1 MGKTPAFQFYPGDW
15 MKDPALRSVSLE
27 ARGLWMDML
36 CLMHEST
43 RRGYLQHS
51 TGKPMSHEQIARMSG
66 CSPEVC
72 ARLLEELE
80 ETGVFSREDDGTI
93 YSRRMAREA
102 IEKEGNAERQRRYY
116 DRNNKKP
123 NGEPNANLTV
133 DLTPTSHASSSS
145 TSSSSSCT
153 TNVVQREG
161 PVLEAQTA
169 VAAPAPQPKPK
180 PKTQSLAPPTAKPN
194 RDPALDTSPVQVY
207 RETFKRTP
215 NEAQRAEIQKRVTDL
230 NHYRTTLANWQL
242 SGWNPGNVLGQL
254 DRYEQTKPKIEN
266 QTLTVQQ
273 PECVALAATGTG
285 GMTHGQPIQRHQPK
299 TFAELASAENARR
312 LAGNAAIR
320 EQIKAGAL
328 QLPRIGK
335 TG

>member
-15 MKDPALRSVSLE
+15 LRSEVAGCSIG
-27 ARGLWMDML
+27 AQGLWL
-36 CLMHEST
+36 RLLIVMHDCE
-43 RRGYLQHS
+43 RYGYASQN
-51 TGKPMSHEQIARMSG
+51 GKPMSNAALARRCG
-66 CSPEVC
+66 VG
-72 ARLLEELE
+72 LEEFNDLLAELE
-80 ETGVFSREDDGTI
+80 DAGVFSREEDGTI
-93 YSRRMAREA
+93 FSRRMARDE
-102 IEKEGNAERQRRYY
+102 IERKANAERQRRHRDNSRE
-116 DRNNKKP
+116 DRN
-123 NGEPNANLTV
+123 GDVTHDV
-133 DLTPTSHASSSS
+133 TPVSQDCHTPSSS
-145 TSSSSSCT
+145 SSSSSCT

-194 RDPALDTSPVQVY
+194 RDPALDASAVQVY

-254 DRYEQTKPKIEN
+254 DRYEQTKPKIED

-285 GMTHGQPIQRHQPK
+285 GMANYGQPIQRHQPK
-299 TFAELASAENARR
+299 TFAQLNTEENARR
-312 LAGNAAIR
+312 LNGNASIR
-320 EQIKAGAL
+320 EQIRTGAL

>member
-1 MGKTPAFQFYPGDW
+1 MRSPAFQFYPADFLADRNTTLMTAEEIGAYLLLLCFCWREGSLPNDMDDLAILARVTVDRFEKSW
-15 MKDPALRSVSLE
+15 LKRISKCFEQQPDGSWIHPRLEEERAKQEEWARKSAEGGKKSAEKRAENRQKDP
-27 ARGLWMDML
+27 
-36 CLMHEST
+36 ST
-43 RRGYLQHS
+43 VVEPSFNGGS
-51 TGKPMSHEQIARMSG
+51 TVVQ
-66 CSPEVC
+66 
-72 ARLLEELE
+72 
-80 ETGVFSREDDGTI
+80 
-93 YSRRMAREA
+93 
-102 IEKEGNAERQRRYY
+102 
-116 DRNNKKP
+116 P
-123 NGEPNANLTV
+123 NGN
-133 DLTPTSHASSSS
+133 SSSSSS
-145 TSSSSSCT
+145 TSSSCT

-161 PVLEAQTA
+161 PGLEAQTA

-194 RDPALDTSPVQVY
+194 RDPALDNPATQIY

-230 NHYRTTLANWQL
+230 NHYRATLANWQL

-254 DRYEQTKPKIEN
+254 DRYEQTKPKIED

-273 PECVALAATGTG
+273 PECVALAPTGTG